1 MPNTQT
7 QQHLQTALTAANAAR
22 QITLKHFRANLAIT
36 NKANQTPVTIADQET
51 EQRLKDL
58 ILKRH
63 PSHSFLGEET
73 GATDNDEEWRWVI
86 DPIDGTKSFAT
97 GNPTFGTLIA
107 LLHQDRPIIGIIDH
121 PALNERWVGVRDH
134 PTTHNNTPCTT
145 SKVQNLA
152 KASLYAT
159 TPDIFPA
166 TARPRFNHLSATVQ
180 FRVFGGDCYC
190 YGLLS
195 SGFTEAVCEASMNP
209 HDYMALIPVVEGAG
223 GIITD
228 WHGEPLTLRSNGEV
242 LAAGNRVL
250 HRAAVEALGGG

>member
-7 QQHLQTALTAANAAR
+7 KHHLKTAIAAANAAR
-22 QITLKHFRANLAIT
+22 QITTKHFRANLDIT
-36 NKANQTPVTIADQET
+36 NKRDQTPVTIADQET

-121 PALNERWVGVRDH
+121 PALDERWVGVQGH
-134 PTTHNNTPCTT
+134 PTTHNNTPCAT
-145 SKVQNLA
+145 SKVQHLA
-152 KASLYAT
+152 DASLYT
-159 TPDIFPA
+159 TTLDFFDDA
-166 TARPRFNHLSATVQ
+166 SLARFNRLSAAFQ
-180 FRVFGGDCYC
+180 FRVFGGDCYG

-195 SGFTEAVCEASMNP
+195 RGFTEAVCEARMNP

-223 GIITD
+223 GVITD

-242 LAAGNRVL
+242 LAVANREL
-250 HRAAVEALGGG
+250 HRAALAELDRG